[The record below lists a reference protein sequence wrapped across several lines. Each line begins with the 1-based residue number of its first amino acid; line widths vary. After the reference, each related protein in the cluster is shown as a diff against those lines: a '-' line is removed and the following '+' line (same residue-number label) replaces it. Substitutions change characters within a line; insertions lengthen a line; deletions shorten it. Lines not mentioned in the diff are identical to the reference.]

1 MRSGVLGAVIRLQ
14 GSQLSVQALSRLA
27 SIGLFLLA
35 RWADGERLPLVA
47 LQGALLAIPFALMEG
62 LVGRPI
68 SAGLLPTHWD
78 VESWARRA
86 AAVVI
91 APVALIAGVSAVTAL
106 PHVTWTDRLLMMTP
120 VLLQLPL
127 EAMFWASARTR
138 STSRANL
145 IPQLV
150 AISTLVC
157 GGMFALADM
166 RVDIAAVPGQIGVL
180 AWLLLR
186 RRPLSP
192 GKIRPGYRA
201 SVKIGAAYF
210 VTSTVDLSYS
220 VALPSVAGAL
230 AGPEAIVVLR
240 GMELAFG
247 PFHVMLSA
255 TTREDVVHGRETR
268 WVNPTRLLTVGG
280 WAVVST
286 IVLSSP
292 WLRGLLSADLRELGL
307 AALVAFCGY
316 KGLLMLST
324 WLSVRHMIWAAPRR
338 YLVSGIGSRVIAL
351 GGLAVSVAWV
361 DRVPE
366 LFLQLLVCEALVVAW
381 FSYRIAHAPVTLE
394 PEPIPATAPVA
405 NV

>member
-1 MRSGVLGAVIRLQ
+1 
-14 GSQLSVQALSRLA
+14 
-27 SIGLFLLA
+27 
-35 RWADGERLPLVA
+35 
-47 LQGALLAIPFALMEG
+47 
-62 LVGRPI
+62 
-68 SAGLLPTHWD
+68 
-78 VESWARRA
+78 
-86 AAVVI
+86 
-91 APVALIAGVSAVTAL
+91 
-106 PHVTWTDRLLMMTP
+106 
-120 VLLQLPL
+120 
-127 EAMFWASARTR
+127 
-138 STSRANL
+138 
-145 IPQLV
+145 LV
-150 AISTLVC
+150 AIGTLVC
-157 GGMFALADM
+157 GGVFVLADI
-166 RVDIAAVPGQIGVL
+166 RVDIAAVPGQIAVL

-186 RRPLSP
+186 RRLLVP
-192 GKIRPGYRA
+192 GTIRPGYRA

-247 PFHVMLSA
+247 PFHVTLSA
-255 TTREDVVHGRETR
+255 TTREDVVLGRETR

-280 WAVVST
+280 WAVVSA

-316 KGLLMLST
+316 KGLLMFST

-366 LFLQLLVCEALVVAW
+366 FFLQLLVCEALVVLW
-381 FSYRIAHAPVTLE
+381 FAYRIARTPVNPE
-394 PEPIPATAPVA
+394 PEPIPAAAPIGVA
-405 NV
+405 